1 MVNLNDL
8 SGHGV
13 EKLENLV
20 EILSRVVYKHH
31 FLLMQVKQNYIK
43 TNFGKITELF
53 NFSGWIRQKNRATNS
68 YFFILISL
76 HLKI

>member
-43 TNFGKITELF
+43 TNSRKITDLF
-53 NFSGWIRQKNRATNS
+53 NF
-68 YFFILISL
+68 
-76 HLKI
+76 